1 MIKKIKSFFSG
12 FQKNKVIRLSVKSLD
27 DFKYFNVAK
36 QLFIHFQ
43 NQNEN
48 YKPKL
53 VGGCVRKLITGEKI
67 DDMDI
72 AINLVPE
79 EVKKILVEKKIKF
92 IETGFAHGTI
102 TVLIKDFKFEVTSLR
117 KDVSTDGRHAKVEF
131 TSDWEQ
137 DAQRRDF
144 TINAI
149 YSDISGEVYD
159 PLNGVEDL
167 NNGIIKFIG
176 DPNQRI
182 QEDYLRILRYLRFYT
197 QYNKNKSHDEI
208 TVKAIKKNLDGLA
221 KISKERILE
230 ELFKMMKLKNFSKLF
245 EDEFCRFVILS
256 ILPQL
261 HNYSR
266 IKMLNKIPHK
276 IGNQIDKIILLSILI
291 VDETDSC
298 DFFLYKYQISNE
310 DKKRILFIKN
320 SFKNYSKQYLYS
332 KKNLLK
338 LTYLS
343 DKSSVIGLLIF
354 LIFNNPTKI
363 FKIENLIE
371 YIKNKSIPKFP
382 INANFLKEEFNFL
395 EGKQLGNALKKLE
408 KQWIDDG
415 FKIDKG
421 NVKSLLNLKK
431 I

>member
-1 MIKKIKSFFSG
+1 MIKKIQSLFSG
-12 FQKNKVIRLSVKSLD
+12 FQKDNIIRLSVKNLD
-27 DFKYFNVAK
+27 DLKYFNTAK
-36 QLFIHFQ
+36 QIFICFQ
-43 NQNEN
+43 NQN
-48 YKPKL
+48 YKLKL
-53 VGGCVRKLITGEKI
+53 VGGCVRKLITEEKI

-72 AINLVPE
+72 AINIEPE
-79 EVKKILVEKKIKF
+79 KIKKVLVEQKIKF
-92 IETGFAHGTI
+92 VETGITHGTI
-102 TVLIKDFKFEVTSLR
+102 TVLINDFKFEITSLR
-117 KDVSTDGRHAKVEF
+117 KDLSTDGRHAKVEF
-131 TSDWEQ
+131 TSNWEQ

-159 PLNGVEDL
+159 PLNGIEDL
-167 NNGIIKFIG
+167 KNGIIKFIG

-197 QYNKNKSHDEI
+197 QYNKNKFHDEI
-208 TVKAIKKNLDGLA
+208 AIKAIKRNLDGLA
-221 KISKERILE
+221 KISRERILE
-230 ELFKMMKLKNFSKLF
+230 ELFKMMKLNNFSKLF
-245 EDEFCRFVILS
+245 EDEFCRFIILS

-261 HNYSR
+261 RNYNR
-266 IKMLNKIPHK
+266 IKILNKISYK
-276 IGNQIDKIILLSILI
+276 IKKQIDKILLLSILI
-291 VDETDSC
+291 VDETDNC
-298 DFFLYKYQISNE
+298 NFFLYKYQLSNE

-320 SFKNYSKQYLYS
+320 SFKNYSKQYLYC

-343 DKSSVIGLLIF
+343 DKSSVIELLIF
-354 LIFNNPTKI
+354 LIFVNPKKI
-363 FKIENLIE
+363 FNIENLID
-371 YIKNKSIPKFP
+371 YIKEKTIPEFP
-382 INANFLKEEFNFL
+382 INAKFLKEEFNFL
-395 EGKQLGNALKKLE
+395 EGKQLGDALKKLE

>member
-1 MIKKIKSFFSG
+1 MIKKIKSLFSG
-12 FQKNKVIRLSVKSLD
+12 FQKDNIIRLSVKNLD
-27 DFKYFNVAK
+27 DLKYFNTAK
-36 QLFIHFQ
+36 QIFICFQ
-43 NQNEN
+43 NQN
-48 YKPKL
+48 YKLKL
-53 VGGCVRKLITGEKI
+53 VGGCVRKLITEEKI

-72 AINLVPE
+72 AINIEPE
-79 EVKKILVEKKIKF
+79 KIKKVLVEQKIKF
-92 IETGFAHGTI
+92 VETGITHGTI
-102 TVLIKDFKFEVTSLR
+102 TVLINDFKFEITSLR
-117 KDVSTDGRHAKVEF
+117 KDLSTDGRHAKVEF
-131 TSDWEQ
+131 TSNWEQ

-159 PLNGVEDL
+159 PLNGIEDL
-167 NNGIIKFIG
+167 KNGIIKFIG

-197 QYNKNKSHDEI
+197 QYNKNKFHDEI
-208 TVKAIKKNLDGLA
+208 AIKAIKRNLDGLA
-221 KISKERILE
+221 KISRERILG
-230 ELFKMMKLKNFSKLF
+230 ELFKMMKLNNFSKLF
-245 EDEFCRFVILS
+245 EDEFCRFIILS

-261 HNYSR
+261 RNYNR
-266 IKMLNKIPHK
+266 IKILNKISYK
-276 IGNQIDKIILLSILI
+276 IKKQIDKILLLSILI
-291 VDETDSC
+291 VDETDNC
-298 DFFLYKYQISNE
+298 NFFLYKYQLSNE

-343 DKSSVIGLLIF
+343 DKSSVIELLIF
-354 LIFNNPTKI
+354 LIFVNPEKI
-363 FKIENLIE
+363 SNIENLID
-371 YIKNKSIPKFP
+371 YIKEKTIPEFP
-382 INANFLKEEFNFL
+382 INAKFLKEEFNFL
-395 EGKQLGNALKKLE
+395 EGKQLGDALKKLE

>member
-1 MIKKIKSFFSG
+1 MIKKIQSLFSG
-12 FQKNKVIRLSVKSLD
+12 FQKDNIIRLSVKNLD
-27 DFKYFNVAK
+27 DLKYFNTAK
-36 QLFIHFQ
+36 QIFICFQ
-43 NQNEN
+43 NQN
-48 YKPKL
+48 YKLKL
-53 VGGCVRKLITGEKI
+53 VGGCVRKLITEEKI

-72 AINLVPE
+72 AINIEPE
-79 EVKKILVEKKIKF
+79 KIKKVFVEQKIKF
-92 IETGFAHGTI
+92 VETGIKYGTI
-102 TVLIKDFKFEVTSLR
+102 TALINDFKFEITSLR
-117 KDVSTDGRHAKVEF
+117 KDLSTDGRHAKVEF
-131 TSDWEQ
+131 TSNWEQ

-159 PLNGVEDL
+159 PLNGIEDL
-167 NNGIIKFIG
+167 KNGIIKFIG

-197 QYNKNKSHDEI
+197 QYNKNKFHDEI
-208 TVKAIKKNLDGLA
+208 TIKAIKRNLDGLA

-230 ELFKMMKLKNFSKLF
+230 ELFKMMKLNNFSKLF
-245 EDEFCRFVILS
+245 EDEFCRFIILS

-261 HNYSR
+261 RNYNR
-266 IKMLNKIPHK
+266 IKILNKISYK
-276 IGNQIDKIILLSILI
+276 IKKQIDKILLLSILI
-291 VDETDSC
+291 VDETDNC
-298 DFFLYKYQISNE
+298 NFFLYKYQLSNE

-343 DKSSVIGLLIF
+343 DKSSVIELLIF
-354 LIFNNPTKI
+354 LIFVNPKKI
-363 FKIENLIE
+363 SNIENLID
-371 YIKNKSIPKFP
+371 YIKEKTIPEFP
-382 INANFLKEEFNFL
+382 INAKFLKEEFNFL
-395 EGKQLGNALKKLE
+395 EGKQLGDALKKLE

>member
-1 MIKKIKSFFSG
+1 MIKKIQSLFSG
-12 FQKNKVIRLSVKSLD
+12 FQKDNIIRLSVKNLD
-27 DFKYFNVAK
+27 DLKYFNTAK
-36 QLFIHFQ
+36 QIFICFQ
-43 NQNEN
+43 NQN
-48 YKPKL
+48 YKLKL
-53 VGGCVRKLITGEKI
+53 VGGCVRKLITEEKI

-72 AINLVPE
+72 AINIEPE
-79 EVKKILVEKKIKF
+79 KIKKVLVEQKIKF
-92 IETGFAHGTI
+92 VQTGITHGTI
-102 TVLIKDFKFEVTSLR
+102 TVLINDFKFEITSLR
-117 KDVSTDGRHAKVEF
+117 KDLSTDGRHAKVEF
-131 TSDWEQ
+131 TSNWEQ

-159 PLNGVEDL
+159 PLNGIEDL
-167 NNGIIKFIG
+167 KNGIIKFIG

-197 QYNKNKSHDEI
+197 QYNKNKFHDEI
-208 TVKAIKKNLDGLA
+208 AIKAIKRNLDGLA

-230 ELFKMMKLKNFSKLF
+230 ELFKMMKLNNFSKLF
-245 EDEFCRFVILS
+245 EDEFCRFIILS

-261 HNYSR
+261 RNYNR
-266 IKMLNKIPHK
+266 IKILNKISYK
-276 IGNQIDKIILLSILI
+276 IKKQIDKILLLSILI
-291 VDETDSC
+291 VDETDNC
-298 DFFLYKYQISNE
+298 NFFLYKYQLSNE

-343 DKSSVIGLLIF
+343 DKSSVIELLIF
-354 LIFNNPTKI
+354 LIFVNPKKI
-363 FKIENLIE
+363 SNIENLID
-371 YIKNKSIPKFP
+371 YIKEKTIPEFP
-382 INANFLKEEFNFL
+382 INAKFLKEEFNFL

-408 KQWIDDG
+408 KQWIDNG

>member
-1 MIKKIKSFFSG
+1 MIKKIQSLFSG
-12 FQKNKVIRLSVKSLD
+12 FQKDNIIRLSVKNLD
-27 DFKYFNVAK
+27 DLKYFNTAK
-36 QLFIHFQ
+36 QIFICFQ
-43 NQNEN
+43 NQN
-48 YKPKL
+48 YKLKL
-53 VGGCVRKLITGEKI
+53 VGGCVRKLITEEKI

-72 AINLVPE
+72 AINIEPE
-79 EVKKILVEKKIKF
+79 KIKKVLVEQKIKF
-92 IETGFAHGTI
+92 VETGIKYGTI
-102 TVLIKDFKFEVTSLR
+102 TALINDFKFEITSLR
-117 KDVSTDGRHAKVEF
+117 KDLSTDGRHAKVEF
-131 TSDWEQ
+131 TSNWEQ

-159 PLNGVEDL
+159 PLNGIEDL
-167 NNGIIKFIG
+167 KNGIIKFIG

-197 QYNKNKSHDEI
+197 QYNKNKFHDEI
-208 TVKAIKKNLDGLA
+208 AIKAIKRNLDGLA

-230 ELFKMMKLKNFSKLF
+230 ELFKMMKLNNFSKLF
-245 EDEFCRFVILS
+245 EDEFCRFIILS

-261 HNYSR
+261 RNYNR
-266 IKMLNKIPHK
+266 IKILNKISYK
-276 IGNQIDKIILLSILI
+276 IKKQIDKILLLSILI
-291 VDETDSC
+291 VDETDNC
-298 DFFLYKYQISNE
+298 NFFLYKYQLSNE

-343 DKSSVIGLLIF
+343 DKSSVIELLIF
-354 LIFNNPTKI
+354 LIFVNPKKI
-363 FKIENLIE
+363 SNIENLID
-371 YIKNKSIPKFP
+371 YIKEKTIPEFP
-382 INANFLKEEFNFL
+382 INAKFLKEEFNFL

-408 KQWIDDG
+408 KQWIDNG

>member
-1 MIKKIKSFFSG
+1 MIKKIQSLFSG
-12 FQKNKVIRLSVKSLD
+12 FQKDNIIRLSVKNLD
-27 DFKYFNVAK
+27 DLKYFNTAK
-36 QLFIHFQ
+36 QIFICFQ
-43 NQNEN
+43 NQN
-48 YKPKL
+48 YKLKL
-53 VGGCVRKLITGEKI
+53 VGGCVRKLITEEKI

-72 AINLVPE
+72 AINIEPE
-79 EVKKILVEKKIKF
+79 KIKKVLVEQKIKF
-92 IETGFAHGTI
+92 VETGITHGTI
-102 TVLIKDFKFEVTSLR
+102 TVLINDFKFEITSLR
-117 KDVSTDGRHAKVEF
+117 KDLSTDGRHAKVEF
-131 TSDWEQ
+131 TSNWEQ

-159 PLNGVEDL
+159 PLNGIEDL
-167 NNGIIKFIG
+167 KNGIIKFIG

-197 QYNKNKSHDEI
+197 QYNKNKFHDEI
-208 TVKAIKKNLDGLA
+208 TIKAIKRNLDGLA
-221 KISKERILE
+221 KISRERILG
-230 ELFKMMKLKNFSKLF
+230 ELFKMMKLNNFSKLF
-245 EDEFCRFVILS
+245 EDEFCRFIILS

-261 HNYSR
+261 RNYNR
-266 IKMLNKIPHK
+266 IKILNKISYK
-276 IGNQIDKIILLSILI
+276 IKKQIDKILLLSILI
-291 VDETDSC
+291 VDETDNC
-298 DFFLYKYQISNE
+298 NFFLYKYQLSNE

-343 DKSSVIGLLIF
+343 DKLSVIELLIF
-354 LIFNNPTKI
+354 LIFVNPEKI
-363 FKIENLIE
+363 SNIENLID
-371 YIKNKSIPKFP
+371 YIKEKTIPEFP
-382 INANFLKEEFNFL
+382 INAKFLKEEFNFL
-395 EGKQLGNALKKLE
+395 EGKQLGDALKKLE

>member
-1 MIKKIKSFFSG
+1 MIKKIKSLFSG
-12 FQKNKVIRLSVKSLD
+12 FQKDNIIRLSVKNLD
-27 DFKYFNVAK
+27 DLKYFNTAK
-36 QLFIHFQ
+36 QIFICFQ
-43 NQNEN
+43 NQN
-48 YKPKL
+48 YKLKL
-53 VGGCVRKLITGEKI
+53 VGGCVRKLITEEKI

-72 AINLVPE
+72 AINIEPE
-79 EVKKILVEKKIKF
+79 KIKKVLVEQKIKF
-92 IETGFAHGTI
+92 VETGITHGTI
-102 TVLIKDFKFEVTSLR
+102 TVLINDFKFEITSLR
-117 KDVSTDGRHAKVEF
+117 KDLSTDGRHAKVEF
-131 TSDWEQ
+131 TSNWEQ

-159 PLNGVEDL
+159 PLNGIEDL
-167 NNGIIKFIG
+167 KNGIIKFIG

-197 QYNKNKSHDEI
+197 QYNKNKFHDEI
-208 TVKAIKKNLDGLA
+208 TIKAIKRNLDGLV
-221 KISKERILE
+221 KISRERILE
-230 ELFKMMKLKNFSKLF
+230 ELFKMMKLNNFSKLF
-245 EDEFCRFVILS
+245 EDEFCRFIILS

-261 HNYSR
+261 RNYNR
-266 IKMLNKIPHK
+266 IKILNKISYK
-276 IGNQIDKIILLSILI
+276 IKKQIDKILLLSILI
-291 VDETDSC
+291 VDETDNC
-298 DFFLYKYQISNE
+298 NFFLYKYQLSNE

-343 DKSSVIGLLIF
+343 DKSSVIELLIF
-354 LIFNNPTKI
+354 LIFVNPKKI
-363 FKIENLIE
+363 SNIENLID
-371 YIKNKSIPKFP
+371 YIKEKTIPEFP
-382 INANFLKEEFNFL
+382 INAKFLKEEYNFL
-395 EGKQLGNALKKLE
+395 EGKQLGDALKKLE
-408 KQWIDDG
+408 KQWIDNG

>member
-1 MIKKIKSFFSG
+1 MIKKIQSLFSG
-12 FQKNKVIRLSVKSLD
+12 FQKDNIIRLSVKNLD
-27 DFKYFNVAK
+27 DLKYFNTAK
-36 QLFIHFQ
+36 QIFICFQ
-43 NQNEN
+43 NQN
-48 YKPKL
+48 YKLKL
-53 VGGCVRKLITGEKI
+53 VGGCVRKLITEEKI

-72 AINLVPE
+72 AINIEPE
-79 EVKKILVEKKIKF
+79 KIKKVLVEQKIKF
-92 IETGFAHGTI
+92 VETGITHGTI
-102 TVLIKDFKFEVTSLR
+102 TVLINDFKFEITSLR
-117 KDVSTDGRHAKVEF
+117 KDLSTDGRHAKVEF
-131 TSDWEQ
+131 TSNWEQ

-159 PLNGVEDL
+159 PLNGIKDL
-167 NNGIIKFIG
+167 KNGIIKFIG

-197 QYNKNKSHDEI
+197 QYNKNKFHDEI
-208 TVKAIKKNLDGLA
+208 AIKAIKRNLDGLA

-230 ELFKMMKLKNFSKLF
+230 ELFKMMKLNNFSKLF
-245 EDEFCRFVILS
+245 EDEFCRFIILS

-261 HNYSR
+261 RNYNR
-266 IKMLNKIPHK
+266 IKILNKISYK
-276 IGNQIDKIILLSILI
+276 IKKQIDKILLLSILI
-291 VDETDSC
+291 VDETDNC
-298 DFFLYKYQISNE
+298 NFFLYKYQLSNE

-343 DKSSVIGLLIF
+343 DKSSVIELLIF
-354 LIFNNPTKI
+354 LIFVNPKKI
-363 FKIENLIE
+363 SNIENLID
-371 YIKNKSIPKFP
+371 YIKEKTIPEFP
-382 INANFLKEEFNFL
+382 INAKFLKEEFNFL
-395 EGKQLGNALKKLE
+395 EGKQLGDALKKLE

>member
-1 MIKKIKSFFSG
+1 MIKKIKSLFSG
-12 FQKNKVIRLSVKSLD
+12 FQKDNIIRLSVKNLD
-27 DFKYFNVAK
+27 DLKYFNTAK
-36 QLFIHFQ
+36 QIFICFQ
-43 NQNEN
+43 NQN
-48 YKPKL
+48 YKLKL
-53 VGGCVRKLITGEKI
+53 VGGCVRKLITEEKI

-72 AINLVPE
+72 AINIEPE
-79 EVKKILVEKKIKF
+79 KIKKVLVEQKIKF
-92 IETGFAHGTI
+92 VETGITHGTI
-102 TVLIKDFKFEVTSLR
+102 TVLINDFKFEITSLR
-117 KDVSTDGRHAKVEF
+117 KDLSTDGRHAKVEF
-131 TSDWEQ
+131 TSNWEQ

-159 PLNGVEDL
+159 PLNGTEDL
-167 NNGIIKFIG
+167 KNGIIKFIG

-197 QYNKNKSHDEI
+197 QYNKNKFHDEI
-208 TVKAIKKNLDGLA
+208 TIKAIKRNLDGLA

-230 ELFKMMKLKNFSKLF
+230 ELFKMMKLNNFSKLF
-245 EDEFCRFVILS
+245 EDEFCRFIILS
-256 ILPQL
+256 MLPQL
-261 HNYSR
+261 RNYNR
-266 IKMLNKIPHK
+266 IKILNKISYK
-276 IGNQIDKIILLSILI
+276 IKKQIDKILLLSILI
-291 VDETDSC
+291 VDETDNC
-298 DFFLYKYQISNE
+298 NFFLYKYQLSNE

-343 DKSSVIGLLIF
+343 DKLSVIELLIF
-354 LIFNNPTKI
+354 LIFVNPEKI
-363 FKIENLIE
+363 SNIENLID
-371 YIKNKSIPKFP
+371 YIKEKTIPEFP
-382 INANFLKEEFNFL
+382 INGKFLKEEFNFL
-395 EGKQLGNALKKLE
+395 EGKQLGDALKKLE

>member
-1 MIKKIKSFFSG
+1 MIKKIQSLFSG
-12 FQKNKVIRLSVKSLD
+12 FQKDNIIRLSVKNLD
-27 DFKYFNVAK
+27 DLKYFNTAK
-36 QLFIHFQ
+36 QIFICFQ
-43 NQNEN
+43 NQN
-48 YKPKL
+48 YKLKL
-53 VGGCVRKLITGEKI
+53 VGGCVRKLITEEKI

-72 AINLVPE
+72 AINIEPE
-79 EVKKILVEKKIKF
+79 KIKKVFVEQKIKF
-92 IETGFAHGTI
+92 VETGIKYGTI
-102 TVLIKDFKFEVTSLR
+102 TALINDFKFEITSLR
-117 KDVSTDGRHAKVEF
+117 KDLSTDGRHAKVEF
-131 TSDWEQ
+131 TSNWEQ

-159 PLNGVEDL
+159 PLNGIEDL
-167 NNGIIKFIG
+167 KNGIIKFIG
-176 DPNQRI
+176 DPNRRI

-197 QYNKNKSHDEI
+197 QYNKNKFHDEI
-208 TVKAIKKNLDGLA
+208 AIKAIKRNLDGLA

-230 ELFKMMKLKNFSKLF
+230 ELFKMMKLNNFSKLF
-245 EDEFCRFVILS
+245 EDEFCRFIILS

-261 HNYSR
+261 RNYNR
-266 IKMLNKIPHK
+266 IKILNKISYK
-276 IGNQIDKIILLSILI
+276 IKKQIDKILLLSILI
-291 VDETDSC
+291 VDETDNC
-298 DFFLYKYQISNE
+298 NFFLYKYQLSNE

-343 DKSSVIGLLIF
+343 DKSSVIELLIF
-354 LIFNNPTKI
+354 LIFVNPKKI
-363 FKIENLIE
+363 FNIENLID
-371 YIKNKSIPKFP
+371 YIKEKTIPEFP
-382 INANFLKEEFNFL
+382 INAKFLKEEFNFL
-395 EGKQLGNALKKLE
+395 EGKQLGDALKKLE

>member
-1 MIKKIKSFFSG
+1 MIKKIKSLFSG
-12 FQKNKVIRLSVKSLD
+12 FQKDNIIRLSVKNLD
-27 DFKYFNVAK
+27 DLKYFNTAK
-36 QLFIHFQ
+36 QIFICFQ
-43 NQNEN
+43 NQN
-48 YKPKL
+48 YKLKL
-53 VGGCVRKLITGEKI
+53 VGGCVRKLITEEKI

-72 AINLVPE
+72 AINIEPE
-79 EVKKILVEKKIKF
+79 KIKKVLVEQKIKF
-92 IETGFAHGTI
+92 VETGITHGTI
-102 TVLIKDFKFEVTSLR
+102 TVLINDFKFEITSLR
-117 KDVSTDGRHAKVEF
+117 KDLSTDGRHAKVEF
-131 TSDWEQ
+131 TSNWEQ

-159 PLNGVEDL
+159 PLNGIEDL
-167 NNGIIKFIG
+167 KNGIIKFIG

-197 QYNKNKSHDEI
+197 QYNKNKFHDEI
-208 TVKAIKKNLDGLA
+208 TIKAIKRNLDGLA

-230 ELFKMMKLKNFSKLF
+230 ELFKMMKLNNFSKLF
-245 EDEFCRFVILS
+245 EDEFCRFIILS
-256 ILPQL
+256 MLPQL
-261 HNYSR
+261 RNYNR
-266 IKMLNKIPHK
+266 IKILNKISYK
-276 IGNQIDKIILLSILI
+276 IKKQIDKILLLSILI
-291 VDETDSC
+291 VDETDNC
-298 DFFLYKYQISNE
+298 NFFLYKYQLSNE

-343 DKSSVIGLLIF
+343 DKSSVIELLIF
-354 LIFNNPTKI
+354 LIFVNPEKI
-363 FKIENLIE
+363 SNIENLID
-371 YIKNKSIPKFP
+371 YIKEKTIPEFP
-382 INANFLKEEFNFL
+382 INAKFLKEEFNFL
-395 EGKQLGNALKKLE
+395 EGKQLGDALKKLE

>member
-1 MIKKIKSFFSG
+1 MIKKIKSLFSG
-12 FQKNKVIRLSVKSLD
+12 FQKDNIIRLSVKNLD
-27 DFKYFNVAK
+27 DLKYFNTAK
-36 QLFIHFQ
+36 QIFICFQ
-43 NQNEN
+43 NQN
-48 YKPKL
+48 YKLKL
-53 VGGCVRKLITGEKI
+53 VGGCVRKLITEEKI

-72 AINLVPE
+72 AINIEPE
-79 EVKKILVEKKIKF
+79 KIKKVLVEQKIKF
-92 IETGFAHGTI
+92 VETGITHGTI
-102 TVLIKDFKFEVTSLR
+102 TVLINDFKFEITSLR
-117 KDVSTDGRHAKVEF
+117 KDLSTDGRHAKVEF
-131 TSDWEQ
+131 TSNWEQ

-159 PLNGVEDL
+159 PLNGIEDL
-167 NNGIIKFIG
+167 KNGIIKFIG

-197 QYNKNKSHDEI
+197 QYNKNKFHDEI
-208 TVKAIKKNLDGLA
+208 AIKAIKRNLDGLA
-221 KISKERILE
+221 KISRERILE
-230 ELFKMMKLKNFSKLF
+230 ELFKMMKLNNFSKLF
-245 EDEFCRFVILS
+245 EDEFCRFIILS

-261 HNYSR
+261 RNYNR
-266 IKMLNKIPHK
+266 IKILNKISYK
-276 IGNQIDKIILLSILI
+276 IKKQIDKILLLSILI
-291 VDETDSC
+291 VDETDNC
-298 DFFLYKYQISNE
+298 NFFLYKYQLSNE

-343 DKSSVIGLLIF
+343 DKSSVIELLIF
-354 LIFNNPTKI
+354 LIFVNPKKI
-363 FKIENLIE
+363 SNIENLID
-371 YIKNKSIPKFP
+371 YIKEKTIPEFP
-382 INANFLKEEFNFL
+382 INAKFLKEEFNFL
-395 EGKQLGNALKKLE
+395 EGKQLGDALKKLE
-408 KQWIDDG
+408 KQWIDNG

>member
-1 MIKKIKSFFSG
+1 MIKKIKSLFSG
-12 FQKNKVIRLSVKSLD
+12 FQKDNIIRLSVKNLD
-27 DFKYFNVAK
+27 DLKYFNTAK
-36 QLFIHFQ
+36 QIFICFQ
-43 NQNEN
+43 NQN
-48 YKPKL
+48 YKLKL
-53 VGGCVRKLITGEKI
+53 VGGCVRKLITEEKI

-72 AINLVPE
+72 AINIEPE
-79 EVKKILVEKKIKF
+79 KIKKVLVEQKIKF
-92 IETGFAHGTI
+92 VETGITHGTI
-102 TVLIKDFKFEVTSLR
+102 TVLINDFKFEITSLR
-117 KDVSTDGRHAKVEF
+117 KDLSTDGRHAKVEF
-131 TSDWEQ
+131 TSNWEQ

-159 PLNGVEDL
+159 PLNGIEDL
-167 NNGIIKFIG
+167 KNGIIKFIG

-197 QYNKNKSHDEI
+197 QYNKNKFHDEI
-208 TVKAIKKNLDGLA
+208 TIKAIKRNLDGLV
-221 KISKERILE
+221 KISRERILE
-230 ELFKMMKLKNFSKLF
+230 ELFKMMKLNNFSKLF
-245 EDEFCRFVILS
+245 EDEFCRFIILS

-261 HNYSR
+261 RNYNR
-266 IKMLNKIPHK
+266 IKILNKISYK
-276 IGNQIDKIILLSILI
+276 IKKQIDKILLLSILI
-291 VDETDSC
+291 VDETDNC
-298 DFFLYKYQISNE
+298 NFFLYKYQLSNE

-343 DKSSVIGLLIF
+343 DKSSVIELLIF
-354 LIFNNPTKI
+354 LIFVNPEKI
-363 FKIENLIE
+363 SNIENLID
-371 YIKNKSIPKFP
+371 YIKEKTIPEFP
-382 INANFLKEEFNFL
+382 INGKFLKEEFNFL
-395 EGKQLGNALKKLE
+395 EGKQLGDALKKLE

>member
-1 MIKKIKSFFSG
+1 MIKKIQSLFSG
-12 FQKNKVIRLSVKSLD
+12 FQKDNIIRLSVKNLD
-27 DFKYFNVAK
+27 DLKYFNTAK
-36 QLFIHFQ
+36 QIFICFQ
-43 NQNEN
+43 NQN
-48 YKPKL
+48 YKLKL
-53 VGGCVRKLITGEKI
+53 VGGCVRKLITEEKI

-72 AINLVPE
+72 AINIEPE
-79 EVKKILVEKKIKF
+79 KIKKVLVEQKIKF
-92 IETGFAHGTI
+92 VETGITHGTI
-102 TVLIKDFKFEVTSLR
+102 TVLINDFKFEITSLR
-117 KDVSTDGRHAKVEF
+117 KDLSTDGRHAKVEF
-131 TSDWEQ
+131 TSNWEQ

-159 PLNGVEDL
+159 PLNGIEDL
-167 NNGIIKFIG
+167 KNGIIKFIG

-197 QYNKNKSHDEI
+197 QYNKNKFHDEI
-208 TVKAIKKNLDGLA
+208 AIKAIKRNLDGLA

-230 ELFKMMKLKNFSKLF
+230 ELFKMMKLNNFSKLF
-245 EDEFCRFVILS
+245 EDEFCRFIILS

-261 HNYSR
+261 RNYNR
-266 IKMLNKIPHK
+266 IKILNKISYK
-276 IGNQIDKIILLSILI
+276 IKKQIDKILLLSILI
-291 VDETDSC
+291 VDETDNC
-298 DFFLYKYQISNE
+298 NFFLYKYQLSNE

-343 DKSSVIGLLIF
+343 DKSSVIELLIF
-354 LIFNNPTKI
+354 LIFVNPKKI
-363 FKIENLIE
+363 SNIENLID
-371 YIKNKSIPKFP
+371 YIKEKTIPEFP
-382 INANFLKEEFNFL
+382 INAKFLKEEFNFL
-395 EGKQLGNALKKLE
+395 EGKQLGDALKKLE

>member
-1 MIKKIKSFFSG
+1 MIKKIKSLFSG
-12 FQKNKVIRLSVKSLD
+12 FQKDNIIRLSVKNLD
-27 DFKYFNVAK
+27 DLKYFNTAK
-36 QLFIHFQ
+36 QIFICFQ
-43 NQNEN
+43 NQN
-48 YKPKL
+48 YKLKL
-53 VGGCVRKLITGEKI
+53 VGGCVRKLITEEKI

-72 AINLVPE
+72 AINIEPE
-79 EVKKILVEKKIKF
+79 KIKKVLVEQKIKF
-92 IETGFAHGTI
+92 VETGITHGTI
-102 TVLIKDFKFEVTSLR
+102 TVLINDFKFEITSLR
-117 KDVSTDGRHAKVEF
+117 KDLSTDGRHAKVEF
-131 TSDWEQ
+131 TSNWEQ

-159 PLNGVEDL
+159 PLNGIEDL
-167 NNGIIKFIG
+167 KNGIIKFIG

-197 QYNKNKSHDEI
+197 QYNKNKFHDEI
-208 TVKAIKKNLDGLA
+208 AIKAIKRNLDGLA
-221 KISKERILE
+221 KISRERILE
-230 ELFKMMKLKNFSKLF
+230 ELFKMMKLNNFSKLF
-245 EDEFCRFVILS
+245 EDEFCRFIILS

-261 HNYSR
+261 RNYNR
-266 IKMLNKIPHK
+266 IKILNKISYK
-276 IGNQIDKIILLSILI
+276 IKKQIDKILLLSILI
-291 VDETDSC
+291 VDETDNC
-298 DFFLYKYQISNE
+298 NFFLYKYQLSNE

-343 DKSSVIGLLIF
+343 DKSSVIELLIF
-354 LIFNNPTKI
+354 LIFVNPEKI
-363 FKIENLIE
+363 SNIENLID
-371 YIKNKSIPKFP
+371 YIKEKTIPEFP
-382 INANFLKEEFNFL
+382 INAKFLKEEFNFL
-395 EGKQLGNALKKLE
+395 EGKQLGDALKKLE
-408 KQWIDDG
+408 KQWIDNG

>member
-1 MIKKIKSFFSG
+1 M
-12 FQKNKVIRLSVKSLD
+12 D
-27 DFKYFNVAK
+27 DLKYFNTAK
-36 QLFIHFQ
+36 QIFICFQ
-43 NQNEN
+43 NQN
-48 YKPKL
+48 YKLKL
-53 VGGCVRKLITGEKI
+53 VGGCVRKLITEEKI

-72 AINLVPE
+72 AINIEPE
-79 EVKKILVEKKIKF
+79 KIKKVLVEQKIKF
-92 IETGFAHGTI
+92 VETGIKYGTI
-102 TVLIKDFKFEVTSLR
+102 TALINDFKFEITSLR
-117 KDVSTDGRHAKVEF
+117 KDLSTDGRHAKVEF
-131 TSDWEQ
+131 TSNWEQ

-159 PLNGVEDL
+159 PLNGIEDL
-167 NNGIIKFIG
+167 KNGIIKFIG

-197 QYNKNKSHDEI
+197 QYNKNKFHDEI
-208 TVKAIKKNLDGLA
+208 TIKAIKRNLDGLA
-221 KISKERILE
+221 KISRERILE
-230 ELFKMMKLKNFSKLF
+230 ELFKMMKLNNFSKLF
-245 EDEFCRFVILS
+245 EDEFCRFLILS

-261 HNYSR
+261 RNYNR
-266 IKMLNKIPHK
+266 IKILNKISYK
-276 IGNQIDKIILLSILI
+276 IKKQIDKILLLSILI
-291 VDETDSC
+291 VDETDNC
-298 DFFLYKYQISNE
+298 NFFLYKYQLSNE

-343 DKSSVIGLLIF
+343 DKSSVIELLIF
-354 LIFNNPTKI
+354 LIFVNPKKI
-363 FKIENLIE
+363 SNIENLID
-371 YIKNKSIPKFP
+371 YIKEKTIPEFP
-382 INANFLKEEFNFL
+382 INAKFLKEEFNFL
-395 EGKQLGNALKKLE
+395 EGKQLGDALKKLE

>member
-1 MIKKIKSFFSG
+1 MIKKIQSLFSG
-12 FQKNKVIRLSVKSLD
+12 FQKDNIIRLSVKNLD
-27 DFKYFNVAK
+27 DLKYFNTAK
-36 QLFIHFQ
+36 QIFICFQ
-43 NQNEN
+43 NQN
-48 YKPKL
+48 YKLKL
-53 VGGCVRKLITGEKI
+53 VGGCVRKLITEEKI

-72 AINLVPE
+72 AINIEPE
-79 EVKKILVEKKIKF
+79 KIKKVLVEQKIKF
-92 IETGFAHGTI
+92 VETGITHGTI
-102 TVLIKDFKFEVTSLR
+102 TVLINDFKFEITSLR
-117 KDVSTDGRHAKVEF
+117 KDLSTDGRHAKVEF
-131 TSDWEQ
+131 TSNWEQ

-159 PLNGVEDL
+159 PLNGIEDL
-167 NNGIIKFIG
+167 KNGIIKFIG

-197 QYNKNKSHDEI
+197 QYNKNKFHDEI
-208 TVKAIKKNLDGLA
+208 AIKAIKRNLDGLA
-221 KISKERILE
+221 KISKERILG
-230 ELFKMMKLKNFSKLF
+230 ELFKMMKLNNFSKLF
-245 EDEFCRFVILS
+245 EDEFCRFIILS

-261 HNYSR
+261 RNYNR
-266 IKMLNKIPHK
+266 IKILNKISYK
-276 IGNQIDKIILLSILI
+276 IKKQIDKILLLSILI
-291 VDETDSC
+291 VDETDNC
-298 DFFLYKYQISNE
+298 NFFLYKYQLSNE

-343 DKSSVIGLLIF
+343 DKSSVIELLIF
-354 LIFNNPTKI
+354 LIFVNPKKI
-363 FKIENLIE
+363 SNIENLID
-371 YIKNKSIPKFP
+371 YIKEKTIPEFP
-382 INANFLKEEFNFL
+382 INAKFLKEEFNFL
-395 EGKQLGNALKKLE
+395 EGKQLGDALKKLE

>member
-1 MIKKIKSFFSG
+1 MIKKIQSLFSG
-12 FQKNKVIRLSVKSLD
+12 FQKDNIIRLSVKNLD
-27 DFKYFNVAK
+27 DLKYFNTAK
-36 QLFIHFQ
+36 QIFICFQ
-43 NQNEN
+43 NQN
-48 YKPKL
+48 YKLKL
-53 VGGCVRKLITGEKI
+53 VGGCVRKLITEEKI

-72 AINLVPE
+72 AINIEPE
-79 EVKKILVEKKIKF
+79 KIKKVLVEQKIKF
-92 IETGFAHGTI
+92 VETGITHGTI
-102 TVLIKDFKFEVTSLR
+102 TVLINDFKFEITSLR
-117 KDVSTDGRHAKVEF
+117 KDLSTDGRHAKVEF
-131 TSDWEQ
+131 TSNWEQ

-159 PLNGVEDL
+159 PLNGIEDL
-167 NNGIIKFIG
+167 KNGIIKFIG

-197 QYNKNKSHDEI
+197 QYNKNKFHDEI
-208 TVKAIKKNLDGLA
+208 TIKAIKRNLDGLA
-221 KISKERILE
+221 KISRERILE
-230 ELFKMMKLKNFSKLF
+230 ELFKMMKLNNFSKLF
-245 EDEFCRFVILS
+245 EDEFCRFIILS

-261 HNYSR
+261 RNYNR
-266 IKMLNKIPHK
+266 IKILNKISYK
-276 IGNQIDKIILLSILI
+276 IKKQIDKILLLSILI
-291 VDETDSC
+291 VDETDNC
-298 DFFLYKYQISNE
+298 NFFLYKYQLSNE

-343 DKSSVIGLLIF
+343 DKSSVIELLIF
-354 LIFNNPTKI
+354 LIFVNPKKI
-363 FKIENLIE
+363 SNIENLID
-371 YIKNKSIPKFP
+371 YIKEKTIPEFP
-382 INANFLKEEFNFL
+382 INAKFLKEEFNFL
-395 EGKQLGNALKKLE
+395 EGKQLGDALKKLE
-408 KQWIDDG
+408 KQWIDNG

>member
-1 MIKKIKSFFSG
+1 MIKKIQSLFSG
-12 FQKNKVIRLSVKSLD
+12 FQKDNIIRLSVKNLD
-27 DFKYFNVAK
+27 DLKYFNTAK
-36 QLFIHFQ
+36 QIFICFQ
-43 NQNEN
+43 NQN
-48 YKPKL
+48 YKLKL
-53 VGGCVRKLITGEKI
+53 VGGCVRKLITEEKI

-72 AINLVPE
+72 AINIEPE
-79 EVKKILVEKKIKF
+79 KIKKVFVEQKIKF
-92 IETGFAHGTI
+92 VETGIKYGTI
-102 TVLIKDFKFEVTSLR
+102 TALINDFKFEITSLR
-117 KDVSTDGRHAKVEF
+117 KDLSTDGRHAKVEF
-131 TSDWEQ
+131 TSNWEQ

-159 PLNGVEDL
+159 PLNGIEDL
-167 NNGIIKFIG
+167 KNGIIKFIG

-197 QYNKNKSHDEI
+197 QYNKNKFHDEI
-208 TVKAIKKNLDGLA
+208 TIKAIKRNLDGLA
-221 KISKERILE
+221 KISRERILE
-230 ELFKMMKLKNFSKLF
+230 ELFKMMKLNNFSKLF
-245 EDEFCRFVILS
+245 EDEFCRFIILS

-261 HNYSR
+261 RNYNR
-266 IKMLNKIPHK
+266 IKILNKISYK
-276 IGNQIDKIILLSILI
+276 IKKQIDKILLLSILI
-291 VDETDSC
+291 VDETDNC
-298 DFFLYKYQISNE
+298 NFFLYKYQLSNE

-343 DKSSVIGLLIF
+343 DKSSVIELLIF
-354 LIFNNPTKI
+354 LIFVNPKKI
-363 FKIENLIE
+363 SNIENLID
-371 YIKNKSIPKFP
+371 YIKEKTIPEFP
-382 INANFLKEEFNFL
+382 INAKFLKEEFNFL
-395 EGKQLGNALKKLE
+395 EGKQLGDALKKLE
-408 KQWIDDG
+408 KQWIDNG

>member
-1 MIKKIKSFFSG
+1 MIKKIQSLFSG
-12 FQKNKVIRLSVKSLD
+12 FQKDNIIRLSVKNLD
-27 DFKYFNVAK
+27 DLKYFNTAK
-36 QLFIHFQ
+36 QIFICFQ
-43 NQNEN
+43 NQN
-48 YKPKL
+48 YKLKL
-53 VGGCVRKLITGEKI
+53 VGGCVRKLITEEKI

-72 AINLVPE
+72 AINIEPE
-79 EVKKILVEKKIKF
+79 KIKKVFVEQKIKF
-92 IETGFAHGTI
+92 VETGIKYGTI
-102 TVLIKDFKFEVTSLR
+102 TALINDFKFEITSLR
-117 KDVSTDGRHAKVEF
+117 KDLSTDGRHAKVEF
-131 TSDWEQ
+131 TSNWEQ

-159 PLNGVEDL
+159 PLNGIEDL
-167 NNGIIKFIG
+167 KNGIIKFIG

-197 QYNKNKSHDEI
+197 QYNKNKFHDEI
-208 TVKAIKKNLDGLA
+208 TIKAIKRNLDGLV
-221 KISKERILE
+221 KISKERILD
-230 ELFKMMKLKNFSKLF
+230 ELFKMMKLNNFSKLF
-245 EDEFCRFVILS
+245 EDEFCRFIILS

-261 HNYSR
+261 RNYNR
-266 IKMLNKIPHK
+266 IKILNKISYK
-276 IGNQIDKIILLSILI
+276 IKKQIDKILLLSILI
-291 VDETDSC
+291 VDETDNC
-298 DFFLYKYQISNE
+298 NFFLYKYQLSNE

-343 DKSSVIGLLIF
+343 DKSSVIELLIF
-354 LIFNNPTKI
+354 LIFVNPKKI
-363 FKIENLIE
+363 SNIENLID
-371 YIKNKSIPKFP
+371 YIKEKTIPEFP
-382 INANFLKEEFNFL
+382 INAKFLKEEFNFL
-395 EGKQLGNALKKLE
+395 EGKQLGDALKKLE

>member
-1 MIKKIKSFFSG
+1 MIKKIQSLFSG
-12 FQKNKVIRLSVKSLD
+12 FQKDNIIRLSVKNLD
-27 DFKYFNVAK
+27 DLKYFNTAK
-36 QLFIHFQ
+36 QIFICFQ
-43 NQNEN
+43 NQN
-48 YKPKL
+48 YKLKL
-53 VGGCVRKLITGEKI
+53 VGGCVRKLITEEKI

-72 AINLVPE
+72 AINIEPE
-79 EVKKILVEKKIKF
+79 KIKKVLVEQKIKF
-92 IETGFAHGTI
+92 VETGIKYGTI
-102 TVLIKDFKFEVTSLR
+102 TALINDFKFEITSLR
-117 KDVSTDGRHAKVEF
+117 KDLSTDGRYAKVEF
-131 TSDWEQ
+131 TSNWEQ

-159 PLNGVEDL
+159 PLNGIEDL
-167 NNGIIKFIG
+167 KNGIIKFIG

-197 QYNKNKSHDEI
+197 QYNKNKFHDEI
-208 TVKAIKKNLDGLA
+208 AIKAIKRNLDGLA
-221 KISKERILE
+221 KISRERILE
-230 ELFKMMKLKNFSKLF
+230 ELFKMMKLNNFSKLF
-245 EDEFCRFVILS
+245 EDEFCRFLILS

-261 HNYSR
+261 RNYNR
-266 IKMLNKIPHK
+266 IKILNKISYK
-276 IGNQIDKIILLSILI
+276 IKKQIDKILLLSILI
-291 VDETDSC
+291 VDETDNC
-298 DFFLYKYQISNE
+298 NFFLYKYQLSNE

-343 DKSSVIGLLIF
+343 DKSSVIELLIF
-354 LIFNNPTKI
+354 LIFVTPKKI
-363 FKIENLIE
+363 SNIENLID
-371 YIKNKSIPKFP
+371 YIKEKTIPEFP
-382 INANFLKEEFNFL
+382 INAKFLKEEFNFL
-395 EGKQLGNALKKLE
+395 EGKQLGDALKKLE
-408 KQWIDDG
+408 KQWIDNG

>member
-1 MIKKIKSFFSG
+1 MIKKIQSLFSG
-12 FQKNKVIRLSVKSLD
+12 FQKDNIIRLSVKNLD
-27 DFKYFNVAK
+27 DLKYFNTAK
-36 QLFIHFQ
+36 QIFICFQ
-43 NQNEN
+43 NQN
-48 YKPKL
+48 YKLKL
-53 VGGCVRKLITGEKI
+53 VGGCVRKLITEEKI

-72 AINLVPE
+72 AINIEPE
-79 EVKKILVEKKIKF
+79 KIKKVLVEQKIKF
-92 IETGFAHGTI
+92 VETGITHGTI
-102 TVLIKDFKFEVTSLR
+102 TVLINDFKFEITSLR
-117 KDVSTDGRHAKVEF
+117 KDLSTDGRHAKVEF
-131 TSDWEQ
+131 TSNWEQ

-159 PLNGVEDL
+159 PLNGIEDL
-167 NNGIIKFIG
+167 KNGIIKFIG

-197 QYNKNKSHDEI
+197 QYNKNKFHDEI
-208 TVKAIKKNLDGLA
+208 TIKAIKRNLDGLA

-230 ELFKMMKLKNFSKLF
+230 ELFKMMKLNNFSKLF
-245 EDEFCRFVILS
+245 EDEFCRFIILS

-261 HNYSR
+261 RNYNR
-266 IKMLNKIPHK
+266 IKILNKISYK
-276 IGNQIDKIILLSILI
+276 IKKQIDKILLLSILI
-291 VDETDSC
+291 VDETDNC
-298 DFFLYKYQISNE
+298 NFFLYKYQLSNE

-343 DKSSVIGLLIF
+343 DKSSVIELLIF
-354 LIFNNPTKI
+354 LIFVNPEKI
-363 FKIENLIE
+363 SNIENLID
-371 YIKNKSIPKFP
+371 YIKEKTIPEFP
-382 INANFLKEEFNFL
+382 INAKFLKEEFNFL
-395 EGKQLGNALKKLE
+395 EGKQLGDALKKLE
-408 KQWIDDG
+408 KQWIDNG

>member
-1 MIKKIKSFFSG
+1 MIEKIKSLFSG
-12 FQKNKVIRLSVKSLD
+12 FQKDNIIRLSVKNLD
-27 DFKYFNVAK
+27 DLKYFNTAK
-36 QLFIHFQ
+36 QIFICFQ
-43 NQNEN
+43 NQN
-48 YKPKL
+48 YKLKL
-53 VGGCVRKLITGEKI
+53 VGGCVRKLITEEKI

-72 AINLVPE
+72 AINIEPE
-79 EVKKILVEKKIKF
+79 KIKKVLVEQKIKF
-92 IETGFAHGTI
+92 VETGITHGTI
-102 TVLIKDFKFEVTSLR
+102 TVLINDFKFEITSLR
-117 KDVSTDGRHAKVEF
+117 KDISTDGRHAKVEF
-131 TSDWEQ
+131 TSNWEQ

-149 YSDISGEVYD
+149 YSNISGEVYD
-159 PLNGVEDL
+159 PLNGIEDL
-167 NNGIIKFIG
+167 KNGIIKFIG

-197 QYNKNKSHDEI
+197 QYNKNKFHDEI
-208 TVKAIKKNLDGLA
+208 AIKAIKRNLDGLA

-230 ELFKMMKLKNFSKLF
+230 ELFKMMKLNNFSKLF
-245 EDEFCRFVILS
+245 EDEFCRFIILS

-261 HNYSR
+261 RNYNR
-266 IKMLNKIPHK
+266 IKILNKISYK
-276 IGNQIDKIILLSILI
+276 IKKQIDKILLLSILI
-291 VDETDSC
+291 VDETDNC
-298 DFFLYKYQISNE
+298 NFFLYKYQLSNE

-343 DKSSVIGLLIF
+343 DKSSVIELLIF
-354 LIFNNPTKI
+354 LIFANPKKI
-363 FKIENLIE
+363 FNIENLID
-371 YIKNKSIPKFP
+371 YIKEKTIPEFP
-382 INANFLKEEFNFL
+382 INAKFLKEEFNFL

-408 KQWIDDG
+408 KQWIDNG

>member
-1 MIKKIKSFFSG
+1 MIKKIKSLFSG
-12 FQKNKVIRLSVKSLD
+12 FQKDNIIRLSVKNLD
-27 DFKYFNVAK
+27 DLKYFNTAK
-36 QLFIHFQ
+36 QIFICFQ
-43 NQNEN
+43 NQN
-48 YKPKL
+48 YKLKL
-53 VGGCVRKLITGEKI
+53 VGGCVRKLITEEKI

-72 AINLVPE
+72 AINIEPE
-79 EVKKILVEKKIKF
+79 KIKKVLVEQKIKF
-92 IETGFAHGTI
+92 VETGITHGTI
-102 TVLIKDFKFEVTSLR
+102 TVLINDFKFEITSLR
-117 KDVSTDGRHAKVEF
+117 KDLSTDGRHAKVEF
-131 TSDWEQ
+131 TSNWEQ

-159 PLNGVEDL
+159 PLNGIEDL
-167 NNGIIKFIG
+167 KNGIIKFIG

-197 QYNKNKSHDEI
+197 QYNKNKFHDEI
-208 TVKAIKKNLDGLA
+208 AIKAIKRNLDGLA
-221 KISKERILE
+221 KISRERILE
-230 ELFKMMKLKNFSKLF
+230 ELFKMMKLNNFSKLF
-245 EDEFCRFVILS
+245 EDEFCRFIILS

-261 HNYSR
+261 RNYNR
-266 IKMLNKIPHK
+266 IKILNKISYK
-276 IGNQIDKIILLSILI
+276 IKKQIDKILLLSILI
-291 VDETDSC
+291 VDETDNC
-298 DFFLYKYQISNE
+298 NFFLYKYQLSNE
-310 DKKRILFIKN
+310 DKKKILFIKN

-343 DKSSVIGLLIF
+343 DKLSVIELLIF
-354 LIFNNPTKI
+354 LIFVNPEKI
-363 FKIENLIE
+363 SNIENLID
-371 YIKNKSIPKFP
+371 YIKEKTIPEFP
-382 INANFLKEEFNFL
+382 INGKFLKEEFNFL
-395 EGKQLGNALKKLE
+395 EGKQLGDALKKLE

>member
-1 MIKKIKSFFSG
+1 MIKKIKSLFSG
-12 FQKNKVIRLSVKSLD
+12 FQKDNIIRLSVKNLD
-27 DFKYFNVAK
+27 DLKYFNTAK
-36 QLFIHFQ
+36 QIFICFQ
-43 NQNEN
+43 NQN
-48 YKPKL
+48 YKLKL
-53 VGGCVRKLITGEKI
+53 VGGCVRKLITEEKI

-72 AINLVPE
+72 AINIEPE
-79 EVKKILVEKKIKF
+79 KIKKVLVEQKIKF
-92 IETGFAHGTI
+92 VETGITHGTI
-102 TVLIKDFKFEVTSLR
+102 TVLINDFKFEITSLR
-117 KDVSTDGRHAKVEF
+117 KDLSTDGRHAKVEF
-131 TSDWEQ
+131 TSNWEQ

-159 PLNGVEDL
+159 PLNGIEDL
-167 NNGIIKFIG
+167 KNGIIKFIG

-197 QYNKNKSHDEI
+197 QYNKNKFHDEI
-208 TVKAIKKNLDGLA
+208 AIKAIKRNLDGLA

-230 ELFKMMKLKNFSKLF
+230 ELFKMMKLNNFSKLF
-245 EDEFCRFVILS
+245 EDEFCRFIILS

-261 HNYSR
+261 RNYNR
-266 IKMLNKIPHK
+266 IKILNKISYK
-276 IGNQIDKIILLSILI
+276 IKKQIDKILLLSILI
-291 VDETDSC
+291 VDETDNC
-298 DFFLYKYQISNE
+298 NFFLYKYQLSNE

-343 DKSSVIGLLIF
+343 DKSSVIELLIF
-354 LIFNNPTKI
+354 LIFVNPKKI
-363 FKIENLIE
+363 SNIENLID
-371 YIKNKSIPKFP
+371 YIKEKTIPEFP
-382 INANFLKEEFNFL
+382 INAKFLKEEFNFL
-395 EGKQLGNALKKLE
+395 EGKQLGDALKKLE
-408 KQWIDDG
+408 KQWIDNG

>member
-1 MIKKIKSFFSG
+1 MIKKIQSLFSG
-12 FQKNKVIRLSVKSLD
+12 FQKDNIIRLSVKNLD
-27 DFKYFNVAK
+27 DLKYFNTAK
-36 QLFIHFQ
+36 QIFICFQ
-43 NQNEN
+43 NQN
-48 YKPKL
+48 YKLKL
-53 VGGCVRKLITGEKI
+53 VGGCVRKLITEEKI

-72 AINLVPE
+72 AINIEPE
-79 EVKKILVEKKIKF
+79 KIKKVLVEQKIKF
-92 IETGFAHGTI
+92 VETGITHGTI
-102 TVLIKDFKFEVTSLR
+102 TVLINDFKFEITSLR
-117 KDVSTDGRHAKVEF
+117 KDLSTDGRHAKVEF
-131 TSDWEQ
+131 TSNWEQ

-159 PLNGVEDL
+159 PLNGIEDL
-167 NNGIIKFIG
+167 KNGIIKFIG

-197 QYNKNKSHDEI
+197 QYNKNKFHDEI
-208 TVKAIKKNLDGLA
+208 TIKAIKRNLDGLA
-221 KISKERILE
+221 KISRERILG
-230 ELFKMMKLKNFSKLF
+230 ELFKMMKLNNFSKLF
-245 EDEFCRFVILS
+245 EDEFCRFIILS

-261 HNYSR
+261 RNYNR
-266 IKMLNKIPHK
+266 IKILNKISYK
-276 IGNQIDKIILLSILI
+276 IKKQIDKILLLSILI
-291 VDETDSC
+291 VDETDNC
-298 DFFLYKYQISNE
+298 NFFLYKYQLSNE

-343 DKSSVIGLLIF
+343 DKSSVIELLIF
-354 LIFNNPTKI
+354 LIFVNPEKI
-363 FKIENLIE
+363 SNIENLID
-371 YIKNKSIPKFP
+371 YIKEKTIPEFP
-382 INANFLKEEFNFL
+382 INAKFLKEEFNFL
-395 EGKQLGNALKKLE
+395 EGKQLGDALKKLE

>member
-1 MIKKIKSFFSG
+1 MIKKIQSLFSG
-12 FQKNKVIRLSVKSLD
+12 FQKDNIIRLSVKNLD
-27 DFKYFNVAK
+27 DLKYFNTAK
-36 QLFIHFQ
+36 QIFICFQ
-43 NQNEN
+43 NQN
-48 YKPKL
+48 YKLKL
-53 VGGCVRKLITGEKI
+53 VGGCVRKLITEEKI

-72 AINLVPE
+72 AINIEPE
-79 EVKKILVEKKIKF
+79 KIKKVLVEQKIKF
-92 IETGFAHGTI
+92 VETGIAHGTI
-102 TVLIKDFKFEVTSLR
+102 TVLINDFKFEITSLR
-117 KDVSTDGRHAKVEF
+117 NDLSTDGRHAKVEF
-131 TSDWEQ
+131 TSNWEQ

-159 PLNGVEDL
+159 PLNGIEDL
-167 NNGIIKFIG
+167 KNGIIKFIG

-197 QYNKNKSHDEI
+197 QYNKNKFHDEI
-208 TVKAIKKNLDGLA
+208 AIKAIKRNLDGLA
-221 KISKERILE
+221 KISRERILE
-230 ELFKMMKLKNFSKLF
+230 ELFKMMKLNNFSKLF
-245 EDEFCRFVILS
+245 EDEFCRFIILS
-256 ILPQL
+256 MLPQL
-261 HNYSR
+261 RNYNR
-266 IKMLNKIPHK
+266 IKILNKISYK
-276 IGNQIDKIILLSILI
+276 IKKQIDKILLLSILI
-291 VDETDSC
+291 VDETDNC
-298 DFFLYKYQISNE
+298 NFFLYKYQLSNE

-343 DKSSVIGLLIF
+343 DKSSVIELLIF
-354 LIFNNPTKI
+354 LIFVNPEKI
-363 FKIENLIE
+363 SNIENLID
-371 YIKNKSIPKFP
+371 YIKEKTIPEFP
-382 INANFLKEEFNFL
+382 INAKFLKEEFNFL
-395 EGKQLGNALKKLE
+395 EGKQLGDALKKLE

>member
-1 MIKKIKSFFSG
+1 MIKKIQSLFSV
-12 FQKNKVIRLSVKSLD
+12 FQKDNIIRLSVKNLD
-27 DFKYFNVAK
+27 DLKYFNTAK
-36 QLFIHFQ
+36 QIFICFQ
-43 NQNEN
+43 NQN
-48 YKPKL
+48 YKLKL
-53 VGGCVRKLITGEKI
+53 VGGCVRKLITEEKI

-72 AINLVPE
+72 AINIEPE
-79 EVKKILVEKKIKF
+79 KIKKVLVEQKIKF
-92 IETGFAHGTI
+92 VETGITHGTI
-102 TVLIKDFKFEVTSLR
+102 TVLINDFKFEITSLR
-117 KDVSTDGRHAKVEF
+117 KDLSTDGRHAKVEF
-131 TSDWEQ
+131 TSNWEQ

-159 PLNGVEDL
+159 PLNGIEDL
-167 NNGIIKFIG
+167 KNGIIKFIG

-197 QYNKNKSHDEI
+197 QYNKNKFHDEI
-208 TVKAIKKNLDGLA
+208 TIKAIKRNLDGLA
-221 KISKERILE
+221 KISRERILG
-230 ELFKMMKLKNFSKLF
+230 ELFKMMKLNNFSKLF
-245 EDEFCRFVILS
+245 EDEFCRFLILS

-261 HNYSR
+261 RNYNR
-266 IKMLNKIPHK
+266 IKILNKISYK
-276 IGNQIDKIILLSILI
+276 IKKQIDKILLLSILI
-291 VDETDSC
+291 VDETDNC
-298 DFFLYKYQISNE
+298 NFFLYKYQLSNE

-343 DKSSVIGLLIF
+343 DKLSVIELLIF
-354 LIFNNPTKI
+354 LIFVNPEKI
-363 FKIENLIE
+363 SNIENLID
-371 YIKNKSIPKFP
+371 YIKEKTIPEFP
-382 INANFLKEEFNFL
+382 INAKFLKEEYNFL
-395 EGKQLGNALKKLE
+395 EGKQLGDALKKLE
-408 KQWIDDG
+408 KQWIDNG

>member
-1 MIKKIKSFFSG
+1 MIKKIKSLFSG
-12 FQKNKVIRLSVKSLD
+12 FQKDNIIRLSVKNLD
-27 DFKYFNVAK
+27 DLKYFNTAK
-36 QLFIHFQ
+36 QIFICFQ
-43 NQNEN
+43 NQN
-48 YKPKL
+48 YKLKL
-53 VGGCVRKLITGEKI
+53 VGGCVRKLITEEKI

-72 AINLVPE
+72 AINIEPE
-79 EVKKILVEKKIKF
+79 KIKKVLVEQKIKF
-92 IETGFAHGTI
+92 VETGITHGTI
-102 TVLIKDFKFEVTSLR
+102 TILINDFKFEITSLR
-117 KDVSTDGRHAKVEF
+117 KDLSTDGRHAKVEF
-131 TSDWEQ
+131 TSNWEQ

-159 PLNGVEDL
+159 PLNGIEDL
-167 NNGIIKFIG
+167 KNGIIKFIG

-197 QYNKNKSHDEI
+197 QYNKNKFHDEI
-208 TVKAIKKNLDGLA
+208 TIKAIKRNLDGLA
-221 KISKERILE
+221 KISRERILG
-230 ELFKMMKLKNFSKLF
+230 ELFKMMKLNNFSKLF
-245 EDEFCRFVILS
+245 EDEFCRFIILS
-256 ILPQL
+256 MLPQL
-261 HNYSR
+261 RNYNR
-266 IKMLNKIPHK
+266 IKILNKISYK
-276 IGNQIDKIILLSILI
+276 IKKQIDKILLLSILI
-291 VDETDSC
+291 VDETDNC
-298 DFFLYKYQISNE
+298 NFFLYKYQLSNE

-343 DKSSVIGLLIF
+343 DKSSVIELLIF
-354 LIFNNPTKI
+354 LIFVNPEKI
-363 FKIENLIE
+363 SNIENLID
-371 YIKNKSIPKFP
+371 YIKEKTIPEFP
-382 INANFLKEEFNFL
+382 INGKFLKEEFNFL
-395 EGKQLGNALKKLE
+395 EGKQLGDALKKLE

>member
-1 MIKKIKSFFSG
+1 MIKKIQSLFSV
-12 FQKNKVIRLSVKSLD
+12 FQKDNIIRLSVKNLD
-27 DFKYFNVAK
+27 DLKYFNTAK
-36 QLFIHFQ
+36 QIFICFQ
-43 NQNEN
+43 NQN
-48 YKPKL
+48 YKLKL
-53 VGGCVRKLITGEKI
+53 VGGCVRKLITEEKI

-72 AINLVPE
+72 AINIEPE
-79 EVKKILVEKKIKF
+79 KIKKVLVEQKIKF
-92 IETGFAHGTI
+92 VETGITHGTI
-102 TVLIKDFKFEVTSLR
+102 TVLINDFKFEITSLR
-117 KDVSTDGRHAKVEF
+117 KDLSTDGRHAKVEF
-131 TSDWEQ
+131 TSNWEQ

-159 PLNGVEDL
+159 PLNGIEDL
-167 NNGIIKFIG
+167 KNGIIKFIG

-197 QYNKNKSHDEI
+197 QYNKNKFHDEI
-208 TVKAIKKNLDGLA
+208 TIKAIKRNLDGLA
-221 KISKERILE
+221 KISRERILE
-230 ELFKMMKLKNFSKLF
+230 ELFKMMKLNNFSKLF
-245 EDEFCRFVILS
+245 EDEFCRFLILS

-261 HNYSR
+261 RNYNR
-266 IKMLNKIPHK
+266 IKILNKISYK
-276 IGNQIDKIILLSILI
+276 IKKQIDKILLLSILI
-291 VDETDSC
+291 VDETDNC
-298 DFFLYKYQISNE
+298 NFFLYKYQLSNE

-343 DKSSVIGLLIF
+343 DKSSVIELLIF
-354 LIFNNPTKI
+354 LIFVNPKKI
-363 FKIENLIE
+363 SNIENLID
-371 YIKNKSIPKFP
+371 YIKEKTIPEFP
-382 INANFLKEEFNFL
+382 INAKFLKEEFNFL
-395 EGKQLGNALKKLE
+395 EGKQLGDALKKLE
-408 KQWIDDG
+408 TQWIDDG

>member
-1 MIKKIKSFFSG
+1 MIKKIKSLFSG
-12 FQKNKVIRLSVKSLD
+12 FQKDNIIRLSVKNLD
-27 DFKYFNVAK
+27 DLKYFNTAK
-36 QLFIHFQ
+36 QIFICFQ
-43 NQNEN
+43 NQN
-48 YKPKL
+48 YKLKL
-53 VGGCVRKLITGEKI
+53 VGGCVRKLITEEKI

-72 AINLVPE
+72 AINIEPE
-79 EVKKILVEKKIKF
+79 KIKKVLVEQKIKF
-92 IETGFAHGTI
+92 VETGITHGTI
-102 TVLIKDFKFEVTSLR
+102 TVLINDFKFEITSLR
-117 KDVSTDGRHAKVEF
+117 KDLSTDGRHAKVEF
-131 TSDWEQ
+131 TSNWEQ

-159 PLNGVEDL
+159 PLNGIEDL
-167 NNGIIKFIG
+167 KNGIIKFIG

-197 QYNKNKSHDEI
+197 QYNKNKFHDEI
-208 TVKAIKKNLDGLA
+208 AIKAIKRNLDGLA

-230 ELFKMMKLKNFSKLF
+230 ELFKMMKLNNFSKLF
-245 EDEFCRFVILS
+245 EDEFCRFIILS

-261 HNYSR
+261 RNYNR
-266 IKMLNKIPHK
+266 IKILNKISYK
-276 IGNQIDKIILLSILI
+276 IKKQIDKILLLSILI
-291 VDETDSC
+291 VDETDNC
-298 DFFLYKYQISNE
+298 NFFLYKYQLSNE

-343 DKSSVIGLLIF
+343 DKSSVIELLIF
-354 LIFNNPTKI
+354 LIFVNPEKI
-363 FKIENLIE
+363 SNIENLID
-371 YIKNKSIPKFP
+371 YIKEKTIPEFP
-382 INANFLKEEFNFL
+382 INAKFLKEEFNFL
-395 EGKQLGNALKKLE
+395 EGKQLGDALKKLE
-408 KQWIDDG
+408 KQWIDNG

>member
-1 MIKKIKSFFSG
+1 MQSLFSG
-12 FQKNKVIRLSVKSLD
+12 FQKDNIIRLSVKNLD
-27 DFKYFNVAK
+27 DLKYFNTAK
-36 QLFIHFQ
+36 QIFICFQ
-43 NQNEN
+43 NQN
-48 YKPKL
+48 YKLKL
-53 VGGCVRKLITGEKI
+53 VGGCVRKLISEEKI

-72 AINLVPE
+72 AINIEPE
-79 EVKKILVEKKIKF
+79 KIKKVLVEQKMKF
-92 IETGFAHGTI
+92 FETGITHGTI
-102 TVLIKDFKFEVTSLR
+102 TVLINDFKFEITSLR
-117 KDVSTDGRHAKVEF
+117 KDLSTDGRHAKVEF
-131 TSDWEQ
+131 TSNGEQ

-159 PLNGVEDL
+159 PLNGIEDL
-167 NNGIIKFIG
+167 KNGIIKFIG

-197 QYNKNKSHDEI
+197 QYNKNKFHDEI
-208 TVKAIKKNLDGLA
+208 AIKAIKRNLDGLA

-230 ELFKMMKLKNFSKLF
+230 ELFKMMKLNNFSKLF
-245 EDEFCRFVILS
+245 EDEFCRFIILS

-261 HNYSR
+261 RNYNR
-266 IKMLNKIPHK
+266 IKILNKISYK
-276 IGNQIDKIILLSILI
+276 IKKQIDKILLLSILI
-291 VDETDSC
+291 VDETDNC
-298 DFFLYKYQISNE
+298 NFFLYKYQLSNE

-343 DKSSVIGLLIF
+343 DKSSVIELLIF
-354 LIFNNPTKI
+354 LIFANPKKI
-363 FKIENLIE
+363 FNIENLID
-371 YIKNKSIPKFP
+371 YIKEKTIPEFP
-382 INANFLKEEFNFL
+382 INAKFLKEEFNFL

-408 KQWIDDG
+408 KQWIDNG

>member
-1 MIKKIKSFFSG
+1 MIKKIQSLFSG
-12 FQKNKVIRLSVKSLD
+12 FQKDNIIRLSVKNLD
-27 DFKYFNVAK
+27 DLKYFNTAK
-36 QLFIHFQ
+36 QIFICFQ
-43 NQNEN
+43 NQN
-48 YKPKL
+48 YKLKL
-53 VGGCVRKLITGEKI
+53 VGGCVRKLITEEKI

-72 AINLVPE
+72 AINIEPE
-79 EVKKILVEKKIKF
+79 KIKKVLVEQKIKF
-92 IETGFAHGTI
+92 VETGITHGTI
-102 TVLIKDFKFEVTSLR
+102 TVLINDFKFEITSLR
-117 KDVSTDGRHAKVEF
+117 KDLSTDGRHAKVEF
-131 TSDWEQ
+131 TSNWEQ

-159 PLNGVEDL
+159 PLNGIEDL
-167 NNGIIKFIG
+167 KNGIIKFIG

-197 QYNKNKSHDEI
+197 QYNKNKFHDEI
-208 TVKAIKKNLDGLA
+208 AIKAIKRNLDGLA
-221 KISKERILE
+221 KISRERILG
-230 ELFKMMKLKNFSKLF
+230 ELFKMMKLNNFSKLF
-245 EDEFCRFVILS
+245 EDEFCRFLILS

-261 HNYSR
+261 RNYNR
-266 IKMLNKIPHK
+266 IKILNKISYK
-276 IGNQIDKIILLSILI
+276 IKKQIDKILLLSILI
-291 VDETDSC
+291 VDETDNC
-298 DFFLYKYQISNE
+298 NFFLYKYQLSNE

-343 DKSSVIGLLIF
+343 DKSSVIELLIF
-354 LIFNNPTKI
+354 LIFVNPKKI
-363 FKIENLIE
+363 SNIENLID
-371 YIKNKSIPKFP
+371 YIKEKTIPEFP
-382 INANFLKEEFNFL
+382 INGKFLKEEFNFL
-395 EGKQLGNALKKLE
+395 EGKQLGDALKKLE
-408 KQWIDDG
+408 KQWIDNG

>member
-1 MIKKIKSFFSG
+1 MIKKIKSLFSG
-12 FQKNKVIRLSVKSLD
+12 FQKDNIIRLSVKNLD
-27 DFKYFNVAK
+27 DLKYFNTAK
-36 QLFIHFQ
+36 QIFICFQ
-43 NQNEN
+43 NQN
-48 YKPKL
+48 YKLKL
-53 VGGCVRKLITGEKI
+53 VGGCVRKLITEEKI

-72 AINLVPE
+72 AINIEPE
-79 EVKKILVEKKIKF
+79 KIKKVLVEQKIKF
-92 IETGFAHGTI
+92 VETGIKYGTI
-102 TVLIKDFKFEVTSLR
+102 TALINDFKFEITSLR
-117 KDVSTDGRHAKVEF
+117 KDLSTDGRHAKVEF
-131 TSDWEQ
+131 TSNWEQ

-159 PLNGVEDL
+159 PLNGIEDL
-167 NNGIIKFIG
+167 KNGIIKFIG

-197 QYNKNKSHDEI
+197 QYNKNKFHDEI
-208 TVKAIKKNLDGLA
+208 AIKAIKRNLDGLA

-230 ELFKMMKLKNFSKLF
+230 ELFKMMKLNNFSKLF
-245 EDEFCRFVILS
+245 EDEFCRFIILS

-261 HNYSR
+261 RNYNR
-266 IKMLNKIPHK
+266 IKILNKISYK
-276 IGNQIDKIILLSILI
+276 IKKQIDKILLLSILI
-291 VDETDSC
+291 VDETDNC
-298 DFFLYKYQISNE
+298 NFFLYKYQLSNE

-343 DKSSVIGLLIF
+343 DKSSVIELLIF
-354 LIFNNPTKI
+354 LIFVNPKKI
-363 FKIENLIE
+363 SNIENLID
-371 YIKNKSIPKFP
+371 YIKEKTIPEFP
-382 INANFLKEEFNFL
+382 INAKFLKEEFNFL
-395 EGKQLGNALKKLE
+395 EGKQLGDALKKLE